1 MNLFWLCYDFQVKI
15 SDVSWS
21 TAGGALAVGQSA
33 THHEAWC
40 DHLSEIKF
48 YKLSRDD
55 RLIETA
61 DKTVETQACVTA
73 LSYHPTEPSIL
84 AAGLFNGE
92 LCFM

>member
-1 MNLFWLCYDFQVKI
+1 MNFGKFQFKI

-21 TAGGALAVGQSA
+21 TGGGVLVIGHSA
-33 THHEAWC
+33 KSHENWC

-48 YKLSRDD
+48 YKLSRQDQ
-55 RLIETA
+55 LTETPA
-61 DKTVETQACVTA
+61 KSLEIQSCVTK

-92 LCFM
+92 KSFV